1 MPTFTPRSFTER
13 MVTHPTKPA
22 DTLWSR
28 MTVNRTYALLKEDGF
43 YREVL
48 NPSAEEVSDADIA
61 YLGGHTYTVTAD
73 EAAALAAAGYT
84 TT

>member
-13 MVTHPTKPA
+13 MVPTHTKPV

-28 MTVNRTYALLKEDGF
+28 MSVNRTYALLKTGSS

-48 NPSAEEVSDADIA
+48 NPSNEEVAAADIA
-61 YLGGHTYTVTAD
+61 YLGGHIYTVTTQ
-73 EAAALAAAGYT
+73 EAAALNAAGYT
-84 TT
+84 TA